1 MKLALARITELIHA
15 TGSFDP
21 HAIAEGYSIDSRT
34 IAPGELFFAVRGE
47 RLDGH
52 DFVLAAL
59 EKGAIAAVVAR
70 GQEHRYPDRA
80 KLLLVPDTFIALQAL
95 GAAVRRIWAKPLI
108 GVTGSAGKTT
118 AKEAIAHILS
128 SKFNVFKS
136 QGNLNNHFGLPLQ
149 LLKLEPQRDIA
160 VVEMGMSH

>member
-1 MKLALARITELIHA
+1 MKLTLAEAAVGTSAMLEAPESVPQAGALVAL
-15 TGSFDP
+15 
-21 HAIAEGYSIDSRT
+21 GYSIDSRT

-70 GQEHRYPDRA
+70 GQERRYPDGA
-80 KLLLVPDTFIALQAL
+80 KLLLVPDTLLALQAL

-118 AKEAIAHILS
+118 AKEAIAHIL
-128 SKFNVFKS
+128 
-136 QGNLNNHFGLPLQ
+136 
-149 LLKLEPQRDIA
+149 
-160 VVEMGMSH
+160 